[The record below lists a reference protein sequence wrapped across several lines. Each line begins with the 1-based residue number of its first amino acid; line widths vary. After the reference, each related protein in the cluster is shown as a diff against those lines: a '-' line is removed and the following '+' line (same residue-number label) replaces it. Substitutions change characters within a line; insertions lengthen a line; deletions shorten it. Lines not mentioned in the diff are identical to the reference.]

1 ADRPGSCA
9 DDPDRACPATC
20 GSVVR
25 TARRNADNAAL
36 CRQSSYDARAPR
48 ASFCEDDSQCVTSCD
63 SDPIPASKLLVS
75 QNRSDRGAC
84 GFVLTLNPEVTRK
97 RKNGGYS
104 RVAHNTP
111 GTSYSARML
120 ARSLSTRCKGSVVA
134 GFRTRL

>member
-48 ASFCEDDSQCVTSCD
+48 ASFCEDESQCVTSCD

-84 GFVLTLNPEVTRK
+84 GFVLTP
-97 RKNGGYS
+97 YS
-104 RVAHNTP
+104 SEQVCGLP
-111 GTSYSARML
+111 PMSSIG
-120 ARSLSTRCKGSVVA
+120 
-134 GFRTRL
+134 

>member
-48 ASFCEDDSQCVTSCD
+48 ASFCEDESQCVTSCD

-84 GFVLTLNPEVTRK
+84 GFVLTRYPESAAKLAANPAGEEPA
-97 RKNGGYS
+97 S
-104 RVAHNTP
+104 RTCPVATAVIP
-111 GTSYSARML
+111 DGREGDLSYR
-120 ARSLSTRCKGSVVA
+120 GSGVN
-134 GFRTRL
+134 